1 VFAGVE
7 IDRPFQGYALN
18 AVDAK
23 GRVSVPSAFRD
34 LITTRT
40 RAFAPGDES
49 ISDNELGLLLHEACD
64 RLIAYDAIG
73 IRQLS
78 SDLRASVADLPAAE
92 RRKALAELASDEIG
106 SATTVTFDGAGRL
119 VLPEVLRE
127 LVGIDKVALF
137 WSSGDFFEI
146 WDPLKARAAFAGNPR
161 KSATL
166 EGLLKTRGFA
176 A

>member
-1 VFAGVE
+1 ME
-7 IDRPFQGYALN
+7 INRPFQGYALN

-34 LITTRT
+34 LITTRS

-49 ISDNELGLLLHEACD
+49 ISDNELGILLHENTD

-106 SATTVTFDGAGRL
+106 STTTVSFDSAGRL

-137 WSSGDFFEI
+137 WGSGDFFEI
-146 WDPLKARAAFAGNPR
+146 WDPSKAREAFAGNPR
-161 KSATL
+161 KRVTL
-166 EGLLKTRGFA
+166 EALLKSKGFGA
-176 A
+176 